1 MRIGP
6 WFLQAPGTWTGLRFE
21 VRSLDQL
28 GSLKTEQN
36 SIPTYHQYKN
46 NKKDKIEKKKKKN
59 R

>member
-28 GSLKTEQN
+28 GSLKNKQN
-36 SIPTYHQYKN
+36 SIGTYHQYQKYQ
-46 NKKDKIEKKKKKN
+46 KEKKEINK
-59 R
+59 